1 MASPGAGP
9 GSAYARTPGDADQG
23 PAGTSGPV
31 PLGNG
36 PVDYDEHDP
45 VVNVERQA
53 LKLAIQR
60 PALCGPGFDAL
71 SATVFTVP
79 AHAAVCELIAANG
92 GVAGAGSAREWSDRL
107 RAAAPND
114 SARAFVT
121 RLAVE
126 PIEVPGRTG
135 EPDAAFTEKVL
146 AQVEELAVN
155 RDIVSLKSRLQ
166 RLNPVSEPGYNRIF
180 GDLVALEQRHKVLL
194 ERATGGQ

>member
-1 MASPGAGP
+1 M
-9 GSAYARTPGDADQG
+9 
-23 PAGTSGPV
+23 SGPDTQV
-31 PLGNG
+31 G
-36 PVDYDEHDP
+36 YDEHDP

-71 SATVFTVP
+71 PATVFTVP
-79 AHAAVCELIAANG
+79 AHSAVCELIGASG
-92 GVAGAGSAREWSDRL
+92 GVAGAGSAREWAERL
-107 RAAAPND
+107 LAAAAND

-135 EPDAAFTEKVL
+135 EPDATFAEKVL

-155 RDIVSLKSRLQ
+155 REIVSLKSRLQ
-166 RLNPVSEPGYNRIF
+166 RLNPVNEPGYNRIF